1 MSGQEAY
8 GRCAQSCRRANVAEL
23 DRFEKT
29 FTAGWRA
36 AYNYARGGTASD
48 GEVSDKLVKSLAK
61 NLREQGGVPGF
72 REMSEVIASGLGP
85 LLDEPFAALDRIVR
99 DHDGHRHTKLAA
111 EAAKFIL
118 ISRGVL
124 TGSGATSDAAEQ
136 FAVRTCESI
145 IEHKFFANARQHL
158 VTEEKLPGHGA
169 AYDWQHRLERLNQPA
184 LGRIAG
190 QLIESPSAEGL
201 RAPRRSVPV
210 ESTSTLLDQDLLPAG
225 APQHARETPQ
235 P

>member
-1 MSGQEAY
+1 M
-8 GRCAQSCRRANVAEL
+8 AEL
-23 DRFEKT
+23 DRFEKS

-48 GEVSDKLVKSLAK
+48 GEVSDKLAKSLAK

-72 REMSEVIASGLGP
+72 REMSAVIATGLGSP
-85 LLDEPFAALDRIVR
+85 LDEPFAALDRIVR
-99 DHDGHRHTKLAA
+99 DQQGHRHTKLAA

-118 ISRGVL
+118 VSQEAP
-124 TGSGATSDAAEQ
+124 TGPGAASEIVEQ
-136 FAVRTCESI
+136 FAVRTCELI

-169 AYDWQHRLERLNQPA
+169 AYDWQHRLERVNQPA
-184 LGRIAG
+184 LREIAG
-190 QLIESPSAEGL
+190 QLLESPSAEGL
-201 RAPRRSVPV
+201 RAPPRTMPV
-210 ESTSTLLDQDLLPAG
+210 ESTTELLHQDLLSVG
-225 APQHARETPQ
+225 APQVASETLQ